1 MYFDHSH
8 DNWLPYTTNLFDYFI
23 FHKLLPKIIVFLIH
37 FKWKECFKLFRA
49 LYSDLFPL
57 KNTWRF
63 GPENRAKF
71 LAAVCLT
78 LPFTDI
84 IKCKHFVLA
93 FFFTPYSFHRLI
105 ITFCHTLSFSRFLLF
120 VLVFWS
126 MWFFSYSFVKQI
138 MCLII
143 TRNLHNFIPANTHD
157 CRDSEF
163 VCCR

>member
-1 MYFDHSH
+1 MCCYCCLLFEINNRLIDIFLCTSITH
-8 DNWLPYTTNLFDYFI
+8 TTIDCHTQIIIFDYFI
-23 FHKLLPKIIVFLIH
+23 FHQLFQKIIVFLIH

-84 IKCKHFVLA
+84 IKCKHFALA
-93 FFFTPYSFHRLI
+93 FCFTPYSFHRLI
-105 ITFCHTLSFSRFLLF
+105 ITFWHTLSFSRFLLF
-120 VLVFWS
+120 AEVFWS
-126 MWFFSYSFVKQI
+126 MWS
-138 MCLII
+138 LI
-143 TRNLHNFIPANTHD
+143 RSLSKL
-157 CRDSEF
+157 CVS
-163 VCCR
+163 